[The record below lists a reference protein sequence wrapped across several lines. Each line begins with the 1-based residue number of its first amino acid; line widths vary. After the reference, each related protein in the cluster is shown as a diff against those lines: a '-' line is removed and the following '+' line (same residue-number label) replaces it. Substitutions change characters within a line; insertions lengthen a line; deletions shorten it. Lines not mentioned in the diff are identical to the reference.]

1 MSMSISYMDY
11 EIKQSPEVLG
21 RLLKS
26 QQQFETAVAK
36 IKSSSI
42 KSVMIAARGTSDNAA
57 HYLKHL
63 IEVEVGIP
71 VGLASPSVVSIY
83 GAKLHYSETLVIALS
98 QSGQSPDL
106 VAYVKE
112 ARNGGA
118 LTLGIT
124 NDASSTLARAVE
136 LHLDLLA
143 DEEIAVAATKSYT
156 AELFASLCLVNHWKG
171 LISSFDGLTAEA
183 TRIIGALDG
192 LDDVLKLLDTKC
204 PIVSLGR
211 GFSYGNA
218 RELALKIQ
226 ETCHIPVQG
235 MSSADFLHGPIAAV
249 NEETRVLVLAPKGT
263 SFEGLKEAVTKIR
276 SITKHV
282 IWIGDGS
289 WAKEWELVLKG
300 SKFDNERVSA
310 VLDAILLQMIACK
323 FAIKNGFDP
332 DSPKGLSKV
341 TLTT

>member
-1 MSMSISYMDY
+1 MPISQMEF
-11 EIKQSPEVLG
+11 EIKQIPEVLG
-21 RLLKS
+21 RLFMG
-26 QQQFETAVAK
+26 QQQFETAVAR

-63 IEVEVGIP
+63 IEVELGIP

-106 VAYVKE
+106 VAFVKA
-112 ARNGGA
+112 ARDGGA

-124 NDASSTLARAVE
+124 NDANSTLAKSVE

-143 DEEIAVAATKSYT
+143 DREIAVAATKSYT
-156 AELFASLCLVNHWKG
+156 AQLFASLCLVNHWKG
-171 LISSFDGLTAEA
+171 LASSFDGLTAEA
-183 TRIIGALDG
+183 TRILGALDG
-192 LDDVLKLLDTKC
+192 LDDVLKSLDAKC
-204 PIVSLGR
+204 PIVALGR

-226 ETCHIPVQG
+226 ETSHIPVQG
-235 MSSADFLHGPIAAV
+235 MSTADYLHGPIAAV
-249 NEETRVLVLAPKGT
+249 DEETRVLILAPNGT
-263 SFEGLKEAVTKIR
+263 SRDGLKEAISKLRT
-276 SITKHV
+276 ITKHL
-282 IWIGDGS
+282 IWIGDSS
-289 WAKEWELVLKG
+289 WEIDGELSLQG
-300 SKFDNERVSA
+300 SKIGSEQIST
-310 VLDAILLQMIACK
+310 VLDSILLQIIACK
-323 FAIKNGFDP
+323 FAIKNGFNP
-332 DSPKGLSKV
+332 DSPKGLTKV